1 MSTNA
6 LLWMLRLYNTIYTY
20 TSSTIDYGKSVY
32 ECVLDAFSTKIYVL
46 FEDIMTPYLVSRVNV
61 AASSSAVPQWYY
73 LPEKNAF
80 VQWELGQPLESLM
93 MNAQEVRSLS
103 VLSMEIH
110 HEESVV
116 YDLTD
121 FLEGV
126 RVYRS
131 SPGIEPSVAH
141 ILGAWSTH
149 SGIVLDRKREF
160 IVSMVADSGNTIN
173 CDPLSFVGLETMD
186 ITPFHEGEEETEEV
200 ESEAVDVSGCQGCD
214 KLLNLL
220 ATVAADVPKDA
231 GAAGEVQEETTT

>member
-80 VQWELGQPLESLM
+80 VQWELGQPVESLM

-131 SPGIEPSVAH
+131 SPGVEPSVAH
-141 ILGAWSTH
+141 ILGAWSTS

-200 ESEAVDVSGCQGCD
+200 ESETVDVSGCQGCD
-214 KLLNLL
+214 KLLKLL

-231 GAAGEVQEETTT
+231 GVKEETTT